1 MIQKQSEL
9 NFCLSPSP
17 DRQQRQ
23 QRFPRPIID
32 ESARA
37 YYQPSADS
45 ETSADDLAV
54 NRVEYGVD
62 IVAKP
67 KPRRTS
73 IDRQVLQYYF
83 LTKFVAAI
91 ISNKILQV

>member
-1 MIQKQSEL
+1 MFQKQSEL
-9 NFCLSPSP
+9 DFSLSPSP
-17 DRQQRQ
+17 DRQPRQ
-23 QRFPRPIID
+23 QRSPRLIID

-37 YYQPSADS
+37 DSKHSADS

-73 IDRQVLQYYF
+73 IDRQVLQCYF
-83 LTKFVAAI
+83 HTKFVATF